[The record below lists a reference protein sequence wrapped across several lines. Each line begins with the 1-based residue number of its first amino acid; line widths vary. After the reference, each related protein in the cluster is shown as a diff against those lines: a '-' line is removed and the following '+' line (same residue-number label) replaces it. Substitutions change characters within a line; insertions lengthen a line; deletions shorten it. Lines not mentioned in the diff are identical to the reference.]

1 MLAQVP
7 MDAKLAQSLQRV
19 ADERGASVEDVMN
32 NLVRQYLREVRHEKI
47 LAEFEYYQAMH
58 AELKTKYLNQ
68 HVAIHDGQLVDV
80 DTDVNALLRR
90 VRERFGDTP
99 VLITQVE
106 EEPVREYVIRSPRL
120 MVSA

>member
-32 NLVRQYLREVRHEKI
+32 DLARQYLRQARHEKI
-47 LAEFEYYQAMH
+47 NAEFVHYQAMH
-58 AELKTKYLNQ
+58 AELKAKYLNQ

-80 DTDVNALLRR
+80 DPDVTLLLHRIR
-90 VRERFGDTP
+90 DRFGDTP

-106 EEPVREYVIRSPRL
+106 EEPIKEFVIRSPRL
-120 MVSA
+120 VTE